1 MLYGAARRVAKEMG
15 YRRIVTY
22 TLPAE
27 GWRVAAGRGLDTS
40 RGNKRGGRGSVRR
53 ALTPPMI
60 THLIRKPAGNVN
72 CYRSCYT
79 TPAL

>member
-40 RGNKRGGRGSVRR
+40 RGNKRGGVEVCG
-53 ALTPPMI
+53 AP
-60 THLIRKPAGNVN
+60 
-72 CYRSCYT
+72 
-79 TPAL
+79 